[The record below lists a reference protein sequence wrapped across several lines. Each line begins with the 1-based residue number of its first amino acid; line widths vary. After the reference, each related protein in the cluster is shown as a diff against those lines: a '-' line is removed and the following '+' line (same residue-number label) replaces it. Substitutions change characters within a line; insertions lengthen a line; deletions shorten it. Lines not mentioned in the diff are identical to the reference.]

1 MKNSDEGKPKMKIV
15 TIIGARPQFI
25 KAAAVSRVLKKYGDI
40 REIIV
45 HTGQHYDDNMS
56 DVFFEELDIPKP
68 DYHLGVGSGTH
79 GVQTGRMLEKIE
91 DVLIKENPDIVLV
104 YGDTNSTLAGA
115 LAASKLQI
123 PIAHIESGLRS
134 FNRKIPEEINR
145 IVADHVSDLLF
156 TPTKA
161 AVDNL
166 IREGIPQERI
176 FNVGDVMFDAA
187 LYYGKKAEKK
197 SNILEK
203 LGLKPGQYILSTI
216 HRAYNTD
223 ISERLRAIFQGL
235 SRISREITV
244 VLPLH
249 PRTKVALIREGL
261 YENVSENINIIEPIG
276 YIDMIKL
283 EKNSRLIVTDSGGVQ
298 KEAFFYK
305 VPCVTLREET
315 EWVELIE
322 LGWNHLVPPIS
333 VDLIERGIK
342 EALNS
347 CRGLDAQPYG
357 DGKSSEKIVKV
368 LKSYS
373 RSNNIRLRKG

>member
-1 MKNSDEGKPKMKIV
+1 MKIV

-25 KAAAVSRVLKKYGDI
+25 KAAAVSRVLKDYNDLK
-40 REIIV
+40 EIII

-56 DVFFEELDIPKP
+56 EVFFQELEIPKP
-68 DYHLGVGSGTH
+68 DYYLGIGSGSH

-91 DVLIKENPDIVLV
+91 GVLIKENPDVVLV

-123 PIAHIESGLRS
+123 PVAHVEAGLRS
-134 FNRKIPEEINR
+134 FNKKMPEEINR

-156 TPTKA
+156 APTEA

-166 IREGIPQERI
+166 IREGIPRERI

-187 LYYGKKAEKK
+187 LYYGEKAEKE

-203 LGLKPGQYILSTI
+203 LGLKPGKYILSTI

-223 ISERLRAIFQGL
+223 IEERLRAIFEGL
-235 SRISREITV
+235 SRVSREITG

-249 PRTKVALIREGL
+249 PRTKAALIREGL
-261 YENVSENINIIEPIG
+261 YEYVSKNVKVIEPVG

-315 EWVELIE
+315 EWVELVE
-322 LGWNHLVPPIS
+322 LGWNHLVPPVS
-333 VDLIERGIK
+333 GAFVEQGIK
-342 EALNS
+342 KALNS
-347 CRGLDAQPYG
+347 SCGLDAQPYG
-357 DGKSSEKIVKV
+357 DGKSSEKIVGV
-368 LKSYS
+368 LREYLH
-373 RSNNIRLRKG
+373 I

>member
-1 MKNSDEGKPKMKIV
+1 MKIV

-25 KAAAVSRVLKKYGDI
+25 KAAAVSRVLKDYNNLK
-40 REIIV
+40 EIII

-56 DVFFEELDIPKP
+56 EVFFQEEIPKP
-68 DYHLGVGSGTH
+68 DYYLGIGSGSH

-91 DVLIKENPDIVLV
+91 GVLIKENPDVVLV

-123 PIAHIESGLRS
+123 PVAHVEAGLRS
-134 FNRKIPEEINR
+134 FNKKMPEEINR

-156 TPTKA
+156 APTKT

-166 IREGIPQERI
+166 IREGIPRERI

-187 LYYGKKAEKK
+187 LYYGEKAEKE

-203 LGLKPGQYILSTI
+203 LGLKPGKYILSTI

-223 ISERLRAIFQGL
+223 IEERLRAIFEGL
-235 SRISREITV
+235 SRVSREITV

-249 PRTKVALIREGL
+249 PRTKAALVREGL
-261 YENVSENINIIEPIG
+261 YEYVSKNVKVIEPVG

-315 EWVELIE
+315 EWVELVE
-322 LGWNHLVPPIS
+322 LGWNHLVPPVS
-333 VDLIERGIK
+333 GAFVEQGIK
-342 EALNS
+342 KALIS
-347 CRGLDAQPYG
+347 SPGLDAEPYG
-357 DGKSSEKIVKV
+357 DGKSSEKIVEV
-368 LKSYS
+368 LKKYF
-373 RSNNIRLRKG
+373 R